1 MPDYYPAFIDVR
13 NRVCIVIG
21 GGEIGEDKTLRL
33 LECRAKVTVISPKVT
48 DKVESLA
55 LNNKITWFRRKY
67 VHGDLSDCFIA
78 VAATNDNTVNKDV
91 SKEARKRNV
100 LLNVVDVTHL
110 CTFIAPSVA
119 RRGKVTIA
127 TSTEGASPALARKFR
142 EEISRS
148 KLIQYADLV
157 PLLSEARNELK
168 RLSVKV
174 SPDHWQTCIDESLLK
189 MVQAGKISDAKKTLK
204 SKLLQGKLNSSAS
217 N

>member
-13 NRVCIVIG
+13 NRICIVIG
-21 GGEIGEDKTLRL
+21 GGFLGEEKTLRL
-33 LECRAKVTVISPKVT
+33 LECGARVTIISPDVT
-48 DKVESLA
+48 DKLESLA
-55 LNNKITWFRRKY
+55 RNGEITWIQRKY
-67 VHGDLSDCFIA
+67 TNGDLSDCFIA
-78 VAATNDNTVNKDV
+78 IAATNDNIANKYI
-91 SKEARKRNV
+91 SKEAHTRNV

-157 PLLSEARNELK
+157 PLLSEARDELK

-174 SPDHWQTCIDESLLK
+174 NPDHWQTCIDESLLK
-189 MVQAGKISDAKKTLK
+189 MVQDGKISDAKKMLR
-204 SKLLQGKLNSSAS
+204 SKLLQGKSNSSD
-217 N
+217 NN